1 MPIIAPN
8 VTALVEDF
16 VSQVIAATE
25 AAAAARAQAAV
36 AAAFG
41 APTKR
46 GPGRPKM
53 LAVSAAKPR
62 QARPAPRR
70 KAPKATAKLIR
81 ARKLQGQYL
90 GALKSL
96 GATDK
101 AKVKAVAREKGVPEA
116 LKLAASLKAKKK

>member
-8 VTALVEDF
+8 ITALVEDF
-16 VSQVIAATE
+16 VTQVIAATE

-41 APTKR
+41 TPTKR
-46 GPGRPKM
+46 GPGRPKR
-53 LAVSAAKPR
+53 LVASAAMPTP
-62 QARPAPRR
+62 ARPAPQR

-101 AKVKAVAREKGVPEA
+101 AKVKAVAKEKGVPEA
-116 LKLAASLKAKKK
+116 LKLAASLKAKK